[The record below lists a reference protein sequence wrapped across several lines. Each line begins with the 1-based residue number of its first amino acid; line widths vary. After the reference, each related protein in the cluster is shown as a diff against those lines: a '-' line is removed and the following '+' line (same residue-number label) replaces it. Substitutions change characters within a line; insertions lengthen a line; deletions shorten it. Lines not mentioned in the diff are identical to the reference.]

1 VTSKN
6 MSDIINLKEYREK
19 GEKEAES
26 KNKEDSN
33 NPEEN
38 KNFTTKVK
46 QKILD
51 SGYRSIPDLDTIDI
65 EFDFKENSLEISGA
79 FFFKRDNQ
87 RKRLKSRLTDQL
99 DFVDS
104 VTFRDKFESGNEDF
118 SEKVAIFLDEF
129 SDHIP
134 VELPDYI
141 LDGEIKT
148 SRSSKNDKLTVEIYF
163 PQEIEEFLD
172 QQKDLEFN
180 IKEAV
185 NMYFQTEIGEVKL
198 KNTRMEVDN
207 S

>member
-1 VTSKN
+1 

-33 NPEEN
+33 NPDEN
-38 KNFTTKVK
+38 KDFTTKVR
-46 QKILD
+46 QILD

-65 EFDFKENSLEISGA
+65 EFDFKENSLEILGA

-87 RKRLKSRLTDQL
+87 RERLKSRLTDQL

-104 VTFRDKFESGNEDF
+104 VTFRETFESDDEDF
-118 SEKVAIFLDEF
+118 SE
-129 SDHIP
+129 
-134 VELPDYI
+134 
-141 LDGEIKT
+141 
-148 SRSSKNDKLTVEIYF
+148 
-163 PQEIEEFLD
+163 
-172 QQKDLEFN
+172 
-180 IKEAV
+180 EAV
-185 NMYFQTEIGEVKL
+185 NMYFQTEVGEVKL